1 MAAHVTTTGTG
12 AAPGARIDAPAM
24 ARIGTAPE
32 ARPVLT
38 AVIPVYNE
46 EDVLAELHRRVVAA
60 LEAIGETFEVV
71 LVNDGSADRSAP
83 MLDEIC
89 ALDPRFR
96 VVHFAR
102 NFGHQAA
109 VTAGLR
115 YSAGQCVVVLDADLQ
130 DPPELI
136 RAMLERWR
144 EGYEV
149 VYAQRLV
156 RQREGPVKRLTAYFF
171 YRLLSRLTEVPIP
184 KDTGDFCLMDR
195 RVVEVLNAM
204 PERNRFVR
212 GLRVWVGFRQTAV
225 PFERPPR
232 HAGEVKYTY
241 AKLLV
246 LALNG
251 IFSMSVAPL
260 RLATYFGLIVSGA
273 SFVLAVAFVIA
284 KLMGG
289 VDVQGWA
296 SLIVVILF
304 LGGVQLLTIG
314 IIGEYISRIFDEVRQ
329 RPAYV
334 VRDARGFAPGE
345 VDL

>member
-1 MAAHVTTTGTG
+1 MAAHVT
-12 AAPGARIDAPAM
+12 APVVASRTRDDAPAP
-24 ARIGTAPE
+24 AHGGAPTATP
-32 ARPVLT
+32 PVLT

-46 EDVLAELHRRVVAA
+46 EAVLAELHRRVVAA
-60 LEAIGETFEVV
+60 LEALGETFEVI

-89 ALDPRFR
+89 AMDSRFK

-115 YSAGQCVVVLDADLQ
+115 YSAGRCVVVLDADLQ

-144 EGYEV
+144 AGFEV
-149 VYAQRLV
+149 VFAQRLV

-195 RVVEVLNAM
+195 RVVDVLNAM

-225 PFERPPR
+225 QFERPPR

-260 RLATYFGLIVSGA
+260 RLATYFGLLVSVA
-273 SFVLAVAFVIA
+273 SFVLAVAFVVA

-329 RPAYV
+329 RPAYI
-334 VRDARGFAPGE
+334 VRDAHGFEVGDGE
-345 VDL
+345 R